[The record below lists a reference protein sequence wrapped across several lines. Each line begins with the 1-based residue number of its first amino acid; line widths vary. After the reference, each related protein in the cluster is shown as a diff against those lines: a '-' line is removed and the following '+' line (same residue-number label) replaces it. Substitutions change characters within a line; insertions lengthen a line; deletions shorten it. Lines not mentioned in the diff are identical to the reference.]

1 MPGYE
6 RDERGHEPENSGG
19 SYGAIIGL
27 VAAGIGALVA
37 AMSLQSVKE
46 RNYDNELQREHERE
60 MARQS
65 ETNPNIRV
73 QTGRVTIEHNHHGE
87 TSQFTPAALRNFE
100 NHGLKALNRRFD

>member
-6 RDERGHEPENSGG
+6 KDEPDNSVGG
-19 SYGAIIGL
+19 YGPIIGL
-27 VAAGIGALVA
+27 AAAAIGALAA

-46 RNYDNELQREHERE
+46 RNYDNEKQREHERK

-73 QTGRVTIEHNHHGE
+73 QTGRMTIEHNHHRD
-87 TSQFTPAALRNFE
+87 TSQFTPAALQNFE
-100 NHGLKALNRRFD
+100 NHGLKDLNRRFD

>member
-6 RDERGHEPENSGG
+6 RDEPDNSGG
-19 SYGAIIGL
+19 GYGPIIGL
-27 VAAGIGALVA
+27 AAAAIGTLAA

-46 RNYDNELQREHERE
+46 KNYDNEKQREHERK

-73 QTGRVTIEHNHHGE
+73 QTGRMTIEHNHHGD
-87 TSQFTPAALRNFE
+87 TSQFTPAALQNFE
-100 NHGLKALNRRFD
+100 NHGLKDLNRRFD